1 MWNKIK
7 YYVLRYWVTI
17 SFIALAIYFYPTPN
31 QISHCSPNELS
42 VDSDYKKL
50 FGLGEMT
57 WMWLIMGVA
66 HGANACYCDIKSLL
80 KKNK

>member
-1 MWNKIK
+1 
-7 YYVLRYWVTI
+7 LTI
-17 SFIALAIYFYPTPN
+17 DN
-31 QISHCSPNELS
+31 
-42 VDSDYKKL
+42 DYKKL

-80 KKNK
+80 KKK